1 MVTDTWA
8 SMGQEEQK
16 EERKKDFQG
25 FCVDT
30 QMINFAQKDAIFL
43 HCLPAYRGQEVS
55 EDVLEGAQSRVFQEA
70 QNRLHAQ
77 KGIMLYLAQINQI
90 PLASVEQK

>member
-1 MVTDTWA
+1 MLFR
-8 SMGQEEQK
+8 S
-16 EERKKDFQG
+16 
-25 FCVDT
+25 
-30 QMINFAQKDAIFL
+30 
-43 HCLPAYRGQEVS
+43 YRGQEVS